1 MIDVEDATSNLVH
14 DLDCL
19 LLGSEF
25 FNGDFA
31 SDEGDEISN
40 RVRLQEAVD
49 GQRDLVE
56 YIILLPHGVGDG
68 FIFLEGGGNVV
79 FPGVKCLG
87 VHSKGRRRV
96 QG

>member
-14 DLDCL
+14 DLDRL

-31 SDEGDEISN
+31 SDEGNEISN

-49 GQRDLVE
+49 GRRELVKSV
-56 YIILLPHGVGDG
+56 LLPPHGVRDG
-68 FIFLEGGGNVV
+68 L
-79 FPGVKCLG
+79 
-87 VHSKGRRRV
+87 
-96 QG
+96 